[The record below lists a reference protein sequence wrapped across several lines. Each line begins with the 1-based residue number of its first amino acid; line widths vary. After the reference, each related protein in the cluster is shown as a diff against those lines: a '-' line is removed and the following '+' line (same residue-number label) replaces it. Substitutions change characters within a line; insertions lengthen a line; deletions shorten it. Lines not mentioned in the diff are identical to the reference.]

1 MKSSHTRTKIAPII
15 LMSSGLILLIGV
27 TLFYVLYLP
36 KTSQSKSSKPV
47 LPIIITRITLAD
59 AKQAYEEKTALFLDV
74 RSSASYS
81 YSHIPNSVN
90 IPLIFLEERLG
101 ELDKNQWIIPY
112 CT

>member
-1 MKSSHTRTKIAPII
+1 
-15 LMSSGLILLIGV
+15 MSSGLFLLIGV

-36 KTSQSKSSKPV
+36 TTSQGKSSKPV
-47 LPIIITRITLAD
+47 LPIIINRITLPD
-59 AKQAYEEKTALFLDV
+59 AKHAYEEKSALFLDV

-81 YSHIPNSVN
+81 YSHIPDAVN
-90 IPLIFLEERLG
+90 IPLVFLEERLG